1 MNQRPLLLGHRGV
14 RGRTYGVR
22 DNTIAAFDL
31 ALEHGCDG
39 FEFDVR
45 LAADGRA
52 VVCHNARSAG
62 TNILK
67 ASSEQLRGLPLLED
81 ALVRYAERAF
91 LDIEL
96 KVPGLESCLLSLLA
110 KYVPQRGY
118 VVSSFLPKVLID
130 IRERNES
137 IPLGLICETRQE
149 LRRWPELSIQYVIA
163 KQSLILPKLVADLH
177 SVSKDLFAW
186 TVNMRAS
193 MLRLRDWGVDGI
205 ISDKPDLLVAALRAD
220 RHPRQNDHRI

>member
-1 MNQRPLLLGHRGV
+1 MRPRPLLLGHRGV
-14 RGRTYGVR
+14 RGRDYRVR
-22 DNTIAAFDL
+22 ENTIAAFDL

-62 TNILK
+62 INILK
-67 ASSEQLRGLPLLED
+67 ASSEKLRRLPLLED
-81 ALVRYAERAF
+81 VVIRYAERAF

-110 KYVPQRGY
+110 NYVPQRGY
-118 VVSSFLPKVLID
+118 VVSSFLPKLLID
-130 IRERNES
+130 LRARHES
-137 IPLGLICETRQE
+137 MPLGLICETRQE
-149 LRRWPELSIQYVIA
+149 LRRWPELPIQYVIA
-163 KQSLILPKLVADLH
+163 KQSLITPKLIADLH
-177 SVSKDLFAW
+177 SASKDLFAW
-186 TVNMRAS
+186 TVNRREL

-220 RHPRQNDHRI
+220 RHPKAKRL